1 MARLARRRRHLIPL
15 EKSLIP
21 LEKSLIPL
29 KKSRSREQRQ

>member
-21 LEKSLIPL
+21 LEKS
-29 KKSRSREQRQ
+29 RSRKQRQ